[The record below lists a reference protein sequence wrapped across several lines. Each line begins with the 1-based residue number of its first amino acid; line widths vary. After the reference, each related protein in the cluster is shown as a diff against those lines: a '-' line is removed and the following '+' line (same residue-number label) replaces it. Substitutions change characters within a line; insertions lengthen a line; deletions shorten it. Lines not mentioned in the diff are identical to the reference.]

1 MSVVTVYTVFKDADE
16 ANAAARALVEE
27 KLAACVNLL
36 GSCRSTYAWEGKI
49 ETAVEAP
56 AIIKTDDS
64 KIEAIIGRLKQL
76 HSYDNPAIAV
86 WPIIA
91 VTDAYA
97 NWVEASVR

>member
-16 ANAAARALVEE
+16 ANAAARTLVAE

-49 ETAVEAP
+49 ETTVESP
-56 AIIKTDDS
+56 ALIKTDDK
-64 KIEAIIGRLKQL
+64 KIEAIIARLKEL
-76 HSYDNPAIAV
+76 HSYENPAIAV

-91 VTDAYA
+91 VTEAYA
-97 NWVEASVR
+97 SWVEDYVS